1 MSVCVSFTVE
11 YPEIDYALT
20 YDVYVDNVD
29 EVERAILQAL
39 EDNMDEYEEYNG
51 IEINIDDLDITIH
64 DVQGDNDNLVQ
75 KIKECYG
82 L

>member
-64 DVQGDNDNLVQ
+64 DV
-75 KIKECYG
+75 
-82 L
+82 